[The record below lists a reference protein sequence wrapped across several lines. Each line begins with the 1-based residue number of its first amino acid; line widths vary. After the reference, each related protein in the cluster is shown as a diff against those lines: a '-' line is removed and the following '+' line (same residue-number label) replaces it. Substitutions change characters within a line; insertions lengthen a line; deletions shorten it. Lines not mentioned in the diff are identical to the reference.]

1 MYKDKKVNAIIQA
14 RMGSSRLPGKVLLEL
29 GDKKVLD
36 YVIDRLDNSKL
47 IDNIIVATS
56 DKEQDDKIE
65 EWAKAKEIDYYRGSE
80 ENVLKR
86 FYDTANKYPSDIICR
101 ITADCPLISYKLVD
115 EVIKKLV
122 DEDLDYVSMDN
133 DLIPRGLHGSAFTVD
148 VLKDVYKKADKD
160 YQKEHVTYYIY
171 EDNGDEYKVGYLE
184 PPEWLKKHYRLT
196 LDTRDDYELLKI
208 IFDIYI
214 NKKYINIKSVIKLLD
229 NESKLQKINK
239 SIKQKSVK

>member
-14 RMGSSRLPGKVLLEL
+14 RMGSSRLPGKVLLDL

-36 YVIDRLDNSKL
+36 HVIDRLDNSKL

-65 EWAKAKEIDYYRGSE
+65 EWAKTRGIDYYRGSE

-86 FYDTANKYPSDIICR
+86 FYDTANKYPSDIISR

-115 EVIKKLV
+115 DVIKKLI
-122 DEDLDYVSMDN
+122 DQDLDYVSMDN
-133 DLIPRGLHGSAFTVD
+133 DLIPRGLHGSAFTFD
-148 VLKDVYKKADKD
+148 VLEDVYEKANKD

-184 PPEWLKKHYRLT
+184 PPEWLIRDYRLT
-196 LDTRDDYELLKI
+196 LDTKKDYELLKN
-208 IFDIYI
+208 IFAKFKNEEYLKIESI
-214 NKKYINIKSVIKLLD
+214 IKLLD
-229 NESKLQKINK
+229 NEPNLQRINK
-239 SIKQKSVK
+239 NIKQKSVK